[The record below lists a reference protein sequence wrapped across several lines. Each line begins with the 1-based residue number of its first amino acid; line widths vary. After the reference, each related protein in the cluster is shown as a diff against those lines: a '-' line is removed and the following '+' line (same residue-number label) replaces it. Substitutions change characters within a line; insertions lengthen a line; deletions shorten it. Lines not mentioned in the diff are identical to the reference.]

1 MKIQIKDDK
10 LEQKDVSFFLKAG
23 SSLEEKNNPLSGVFT
38 DIKQFQN
45 IKALS
50 MHKFGKSHAA
60 FFKDIID
67 KINKKEKEWADWV
80 NFDSPESQPVPE
92 I

>member
-1 MKIQIKDDK
+1 
-10 LEQKDVSFFLKAG
+10 
-23 SSLEEKNNPLSGVFT
+23 
-38 DIKQFQN
+38 
-45 IKALS
+45 

-80 NFDSPESQPVPE
+80 NFDSPESQPIPE